1 MKSRK
6 SCNLGNENTPITL
19 TKDNIA
25 DVIGT
30 ISEVLSQQGDAPVR
44 PKELK
49 LWPYDV
55 VEKLKE

>member
-6 SCNLGNENTPITL
+6 CHWGYKNAPITL

>member
-6 SCNLGNENTPITL
+6 GCHWGYKNAPITL

-25 DVIGT
+25 DFFGLVGV
-30 ISEVLSQQGDAPVR
+30 VLSQQVDAPVR
-44 PKELK
+44 PKKLK

>member
-1 MKSRK
+1 MKSK
-6 SCNLGNENTPITL
+6 KGCHCGYKNAPITL

-25 DVIGT
+25 DFIGLT
-30 ISEVLSQQGDAPVR
+30 GTVLSQQGDAPVK

>member
-6 SCNLGNENTPITL
+6 CHWGYKNAPITL

-25 DVIGT
+25 DVIGLVGV
-30 ISEVLSQQGDAPVR
+30 VLSQQGDAVK